1 MKQALLDS
9 PVGHRHPACVEV
21 SPQRERHHLRAGD
34 IHAEIAYR
42 RDARVVR
49 RLVGAG
55 HGAVGENFLIGR
67 AMSPLISVRDVSKS
81 FPGVRALR
89 RVQFELLAGEVHALV
104 GENGAGKST
113 LMKILA
119 GIYSKDSGEILYNGD
134 PVNLASPRAAQMMGI
149 GIIHQELQLMNHL
162 TVAQNIFIGR
172 EPRGRLGVFLD
183 EEKLNRQA
191 RDILAHMH
199 LQLDPRAIVGKLT
212 VAKQQ
217 MVEIAKAFS
226 FNSRVLIMDEPTA
239 ALNDAEIAELFNI
252 IRELKARGVGI
263 VYISHKMDELNRI
276 SDRVTVLRDGEYVAT
291 VPTATTSLD
300 TIISMMVG
308 RTLMD
313 VARPPKQASCG
324 DVALE
329 VSDLNC
335 GPLVKN
341 VSFTLRRGEILGFAG
356 LMGAGRTEVARAI
369 FGADSVESGEVAV
382 RGVSASIKSPADAV
396 ALGIG
401 YLSEDRKRFG
411 LAVGMD
417 VESNVVMA
425 TLARHLAFKFVL
437 RRQAISTTVESFIR
451 LLNIRT
457 PSATQEVR
465 LLSGGNQQ
473 KIVVAKWLARDC
485 DILFFDEPTR
495 GIDVGA
501 KAEIYKLLRSL
512 ADQGKAIVM
521 ISSELPEILLMSDR
535 IVVMCEGR
543 ITGELAWRDATQ
555 ERIMQL
561 ATQRETAKAA

>member
-1 MKQALLDS
+1 MQSASEFQAGL
-9 PVGHRHPACVEV
+9 
-21 SPQRERHHLRAGD
+21 
-34 IHAEIAYR
+34 
-42 RDARVVR
+42 
-49 RLVGAG
+49 
-55 HGAVGENFLIGR
+55 
-67 AMSPLISVRDVSKS
+67 AMSPLISVQDLSKS
-81 FPGVRALR
+81 FPGVRALS
-89 RVQFELLAGEVHALV
+89 RVRFELMAGEVHALV

-119 GIYSKDSGEILYNGD
+119 GVYSRDSGEIFYNGE
-134 PVNLASPRAAQMMGI
+134 PVNFASPRAAQMMGI

-162 TVAQNIFIGR
+162 TVAHNIFIGR

-183 EEKLNRQA
+183 EDKLNRQA
-191 RDILAHMH
+191 RDILAYMH
-199 LQLDPRAIVGKLT
+199 LNLDPRANVGGLT

-217 MVEIAKAFS
+217 MVEIAKALS

-239 ALNDAEIAELFNI
+239 ALNNAEIVELFNI

-263 VYISHKMDELNRI
+263 VYISHKMDELKQI
-276 SDRVTVLRDGEYVAT
+276 SDRVTVLRDGEYVT
-291 VPTATTSLD
+291 TMPIGTTSMD

-313 VARPPKQASCG
+313 VARPPEQASRG

-329 VSDLNC
+329 VRNLNC

-341 VSFTLRRGEILGFAG
+341 VNFTLRRGEILGFAG

-369 FGADSVESGEVAV
+369 FGADKAESGEIIV
-382 RGVSASIKSPADAV
+382 RSVKASIKSPADAV

-417 VESNVVMA
+417 VEFNIVMA
-425 TLARHLAFKFVL
+425 TLAKHLAFNFVL
-437 RRQAISTTVESFIR
+437 RRRGIRATVGSFIR

-501 KAEIYKLLRSL
+501 KAEIHKLLRSL

-521 ISSELPEILLMSDR
+521 ISSELPEILRMSDR
-535 IVVMCEGR
+535 IIVMCEGR
-543 ITGELAWRDATQ
+543 ITGELAWKDATQ
-555 ERIMQL
+555 EGIMLL